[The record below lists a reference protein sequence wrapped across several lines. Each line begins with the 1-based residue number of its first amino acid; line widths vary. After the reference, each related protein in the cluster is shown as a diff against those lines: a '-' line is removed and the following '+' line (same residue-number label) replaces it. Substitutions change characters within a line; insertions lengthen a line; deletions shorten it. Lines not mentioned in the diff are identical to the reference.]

1 MFKDCKSLIS
11 LRDIS
16 KWDTSKVDDMSNMFN
31 ECISLE
37 SLPDNQNGI
46 NLKSISYIFENCN
59 QLASIPDIS
68 RWDTPKVTN
77 MEGIFSKCSSLI
89 SL

>member
-46 NLKSISYIFENCN
+46 NLILKVFLIYLKIVINWRRF
-59 QLASIPDIS
+59 QIYQDGIL
-68 RWDTPKVTN
+68 PKLLTWKEYFQNVVH
-77 MEGIFSKCSSLI
+77 
-89 SL
+89 

>member
-46 NLKSISYIFENCN
+46 NLILTVF
-59 QLASIPDIS
+59 
-68 RWDTPKVTN
+68 
-77 MEGIFSKCSSLI
+77 LI
-89 SL
+89 YLKIVINWRRF